1 MDYLEKM
8 QDFVGE
14 KLDSLTYMGIEGKKP
29 KSYKVSP
36 LIDIN
41 WKEVLSQPPKN
52 TSETTKFELLYLQEI
67 TRDLSVSEVSL
78 VKTVDVDPDRLFM
91 DVLSPE
97 VFNKHRKEFDKL
109 WNMVYNVIMNLKY
122 QYNRPRPYHLA
133 PLMDID
139 IKVMH
144 TESHL
149 TPAYPSGH
157 AAYAATGAYLF
168 AALYPELSSEL
179 FSIPGKVGI
188 GRCLQGVHYPSD
200 NEASMVIVGAIWENI
215 RYKLYPNLI
224 SR

>member
-29 KSYKVSP
+29 KSYEVSP

-41 WKEVLSQPPKN
+41 WKEVLSEPPKN

-78 VKTVDVDPDRLFM
+78 VKTVDVDPDRLFIN
-91 DVLSPE
+91 VLSE
-97 VFNKHRKEFDKL
+97 SVFNQYNKEFKKL
-109 WNMVYNVIMNLKY
+109 WNIVYDVIMNLKY
-122 QYNRPRPYHLA
+122 MYNRPRPYHLA

-139 IKVMH
+139 VKVMH
-144 TESHL
+144 TQSHL

-168 AALYPELSSEL
+168 AALRPDLSSEL
-179 FSIPGKVGI
+179 FSIPGKVGLA
-188 GRCLQGVHYPSD
+188 RCLQGVHYPSD

-215 RYKLYPNLI
+215 RYKLYPKLI
-224 SR
+224 SK